1 MQENSGSS
9 VAQTVY
15 LENRNKL
22 VLSGIKDILSFDEE
36 TVTLISSLGKIVVRG
51 NGIRIES
58 FGTESTDIV
67 MQGKFD
73 AVIYLGESSSGSFV
87 RRLFK

>member
-1 MQENSGSS
+1 MGEKTEIKEN
-9 VAQTVY
+9 QTVY

-22 VLSGIKDILSFDEE
+22 VLSGIKDILNFDEE
-36 TVTLISSLGKIVVRG
+36 TVTLVSSLGKVVIRG
-51 NGIRIES
+51 SGIRIES
-58 FGTESTDIV
+58 YGTDSTDIV

-73 AVIYLGESSSGSFV
+73 AVIYLGDSAGGSFV